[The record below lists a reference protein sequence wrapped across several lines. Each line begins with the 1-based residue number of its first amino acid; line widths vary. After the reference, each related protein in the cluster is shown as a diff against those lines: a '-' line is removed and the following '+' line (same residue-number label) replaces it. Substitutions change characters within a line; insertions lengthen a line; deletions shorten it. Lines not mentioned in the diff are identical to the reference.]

1 MRLPL
6 CSTAFQQACGE
17 FNNLIIPAMLSK
29 VNANTAFHPVVF
41 CKLSQNQQNVFNNIV
56 DSLGFSFP
64 AWPGRHAGYPPA
76 GGMVCIAPAQLRCSG
91 GHNVRVTYQIQH
103 GNIII
108 VIAKGHHIRR
118 VNAQHTADALYANPL
133 VGHGGIDPL
142 GSRHGAVGLL
152 HLGTKRS
159 QTAPRRPPNRRTP

>member
-1 MRLPL
+1 M
-6 CSTAFQQACGE
+6 
-17 FNNLIIPAMLSK
+17 
-29 VNANTAFHPVVF
+29 
-41 CKLSQNQQNVFNNIV
+41 
-56 DSLGFSFP
+56 
-64 AWPGRHAGYPPA
+64 
-76 GGMVCIAPAQLRCSG
+76 
-91 GHNVRVTYQIQH
+91 TYQIQH

-152 HLGTKRS
+152 PFGHKALHKRLHAVHQIDGHLDDILRDLGGVCDDRIIVANELDAVHHAVPTLHQVGHVFAGKHHF
-159 QTAPRRPPNRRTP
+159 A

>member
-1 MRLPL
+1 MQTLHFTLSFFVSFHKINKMFLTILWFCSVSIFLPGQEGTQGIL
-6 CSTAFQQACGE
+6 R
-17 FNNLIIPAMLSK
+17 P
-29 VNANTAFHPVVF
+29 
-41 CKLSQNQQNVFNNIV
+41 
-56 DSLGFSFP
+56 
-64 AWPGRHAGYPPA
+64 

-142 GSRHGAVGLL
+142 GSATAQLACC

-159 QTAPRRPPNRRTP
+159 TNGSTPSTK